1 MSISA
6 LIAAADRCVRCGL
19 CLPHCPTY
27 RLTANEA
34 ESPRGRIAIA
44 RALAAGGFADPAS
57 ADIALD
63 HCLGCRRCEA
73 VCPARVEYASILVQ
87 TRAEQRR
94 RRGAGWR
101 QRLLEWLCA
110 HPTLFDLAACQPRLS
125 RALLPR
131 RWRALLVTP
140 TTAVAADARND
151 AAPALF
157 RGCVARA
164 FEAGVEAGL
173 IRLLAATGLTVQVP
187 RKQTCC
193 GALHL
198 HAGNG
203 TASAR
208 LRASNRAA
216 FAGRRQVLCTASGC
230 HAVLADALGPE
241 TKVRDPLELL
251 AAHAER
257 LRFTTTALHVGL
269 HIPCTQDATVGS
281 TPALRRLLAQ
291 VPHLRISELPG
302 LGCCGAA
309 GTHML
314 GEPDRAAALRRPLLD
329 AARAAGVDVIL
340 SANIGCR
347 LHLSVKDGPR
357 VQHPL
362 EFLAQLLP

>member
-1 MSISA
+1 MTASA

-44 RALAAGGFADPAS
+44 RALAAGQLAKPDS
-57 ADIALD
+57 ADAALD

-73 VCPARVEYASILVQ
+73 VCPARVEYAGILLQ
-87 TRAEQRR
+87 TRAAQRS
-94 RRGAGWR
+94 RRGADWR
-101 QRLLEWLCA
+101 QRVLEWLCA
-110 HPTLFDLAACQPRLS
+110 RPTLFDLAARWPRLG
-125 RALLPR
+125 RTLLPR
-131 RWRALLVTP
+131 RWRPPLASVP
-140 TTAVAADARND
+140 AVTAVRIDA

-157 RGCVARA
+157 RGCAARA
-164 FEAGVEAGL
+164 FDAGVEAGL
-173 IRLLAATGLTVQVP
+173 IRLLTAAGIGLQVP
-187 RKQTCC
+187 PAQTCC
-193 GALHL
+193 GAIHL
-198 HAGNG
+198 HAGNVG
-203 TASAR
+203 TATR
-208 LRASNRAA
+208 LRARNRAA
-216 FAGRRQVLCTASGC
+216 FAGQAQVLCTASGC
-230 HAVLADALGPE
+230 HAALADALAPG

-257 LRFTTTALHVGL
+257 LHFAPAALHVGL
-269 HIPCTQDATVGS
+269 HIPCTQDSTVGS
-281 TPALRRLLAQ
+281 AAALRRLLAC
-291 VPHLRISELPG
+291 VPGLRISELTG

-309 GTHML
+309 GTHMFA
-314 GEPDRAAALRRPLLD
+314 EPGRAAALRQPLLD

-362 EFLAQLLP
+362 EFLAKSLP